1 MVANFTL
8 EHSTAQH
15 STAQAVLL
23 VCLNNFNVKSANHI
37 SIPDTF

>member
-8 EHSTAQH
+8 ERSTAQD
-15 STAQAVLL
+15 VLL